1 MNKVVNVRRDGTVIE
16 DLGSI
21 TVSPT
26 GQFVAL
32 YTLIKGVAER
42 AEKEKTDSMG
52 KQAS

>member
-1 MNKVVNVRRDGTVIE
+1 MVINIRKDGTVIE
-16 DLGSI
+16 DMGSI

-26 GQFVAL
+26 GQFIAL

-42 AEKEKTDSMG
+42 VEKEKTDSMG